1 MNILVLAAGYGNRM
15 DDLTK
20 NIPKPMLK
28 INQKMLIDYAI
39 EIAQKISHQRIFVN
53 THYQNQILE
62 SYIKENYIDIFISH
76 EPNILGTGGAIKKVQ
91 NDDLLILNTDNL
103 WQETFINEINEAI
116 NFFNQNINI
125 ENLLLVNSNG
135 EKFDLEINIENLISF
150 PSDNYNTQFQGC
162 HIIRNKTLT
171 QYPDIFN
178 IQDYWINCSIE
189 GKLYGYET
197 VSVNP
202 HVGTKELYLK
212 NQY

>member
-1 MNILVLAAGYGNRM
+1 MNILVLAAGYGDRM
-15 DDLTK
+15 YDLTK

-62 SYIKENYIDIFISH
+62 SYIKENYLDILISY
-76 EPNILGTGGAIKKVQ
+76 EPNILGTGGAIKKIQ

-135 EKFDLEINIENLISF
+135 EKFDLEINIENLINF
-150 PSDNYNTQFQGC
+150 PSYNYNTQFQGC

>member
-1 MNILVLAAGYGNRM
+1 MNILILAAGYGNRM

-39 EIAQKISHQRIFVN
+39 EIAQKISYQRIFVN

-76 EPNILGTGGAIKKVQ
+76 EPNILGTGGAIKKIQ

-135 EKFDLEINIENLISF
+135 EKFDLEINSENIINF
-150 PSDNYNTQFQGC
+150 PSDSYNTQFQGC
-162 HIIRNKTLT
+162 HIIRNNTLT
-171 QYPDIFN
+171 QYPDIFD
-178 IQDYWINCSIE
+178 IQDFWMNTSIKK
-189 GKLYGYET
+189 KLYGYDT
-197 VSVNP
+197 ISVNP

-212 NQY
+212 NQ

>member
-62 SYIKENYIDIFISH
+62 SYIKENYIDIFISY
-76 EPNILGTGGAIKKVQ
+76 ESNILGTGGAIKKIQ

-103 WQETFINEINEAI
+103 WQETFVNEIKESI
-116 NFFNQNINI
+116 NFFNENKNV
-125 ENLLLVNSNG
+125 ENLLLVKSDSLI
-135 EKFDLEINIENLISF
+135 FDLEMKSKNIINF
-150 PSDNYNTQFQGC
+150 PSINHNTQFQGC
-162 HIIRNKTLT
+162 HLIRNQSLNH
-171 QYPDIFN
+171 YPDVFN
-178 IQDYWINCSIE
+178 IQDYWINSSIE

-197 VSVNP
+197 VSVNQ

-212 NQY
+212 NQ

>member
-62 SYIKENYIDIFISH
+62 SYIKENYLDIFISH
-76 EPNILGTGGAIKKVQ
+76 EPNILGTGGAIKKIQ

-103 WQETFINEINEAI
+103 WQETFVNEIKESI
-116 NFFNQNINI
+116 NFFNKNKNV
-125 ENLLLVNSNG
+125 ENLLLVNSNS
-135 EKFDLEINIENLISF
+135 ENFDLEMKDKNIINF
-150 PSDNYNTQFQGC
+150 PSINHNTQFQGC
-162 HIIRNKTLT
+162 HLIRNKSLNHF
-171 QYPDIFN
+171 PDIFN
-178 IQDYWINCSIE
+178 IQDYWINSSIE

-197 VSVNP
+197 VSINP

-212 NQY
+212 NQ

>member
-62 SYIKENYIDIFISH
+62 SYIKENYLDIFISH
-76 EPNILGTGGAIKKVQ
+76 EPNILGTGGAIKKIQ

-103 WQETFINEINEAI
+103 WQETFVNEIKESI
-116 NFFNQNINI
+116 NFFNKNKNV
-125 ENLLLVNSNG
+125 ENLLLVNSNS
-135 EKFDLEINIENLISF
+135 EIFDLEMKNKNIINF
-150 PSDNYNTQFQGC
+150 PSINHNTQFQGC
-162 HIIRNKTLT
+162 HLIRNKSLNH
-171 QYPDIFN
+171 YPDIFN
-178 IQDYWINCSIE
+178 IQDYWINSSIE

-197 VSVNP
+197 VSINP

-212 NQY
+212 YQ

>member
-28 INQKMLIDYAI
+28 IKQKMLIDYAI

-62 SYIKENYIDIFISH
+62 SYIKENYLDIFISH
-76 EPNILGTGGAIKKVQ
+76 EPNILGTGGAIKKIQ

-103 WQETFINEINEAI
+103 WQETFVNEIKESI
-116 NFFNQNINI
+116 NFFNKNKNV
-125 ENLLLVNSNG
+125 ENLLLVNSNS
-135 EKFDLEINIENLISF
+135 EIFDLEMKNKNIINF
-150 PSDNYNTQFQGC
+150 PSINHNTQFQGC
-162 HIIRNKTLT
+162 HLIRNKSLNH
-171 QYPDIFN
+171 YPNIFN
-178 IQDYWINCSIE
+178 IQDYWINSSIE

-197 VSVNP
+197 VSINP

-212 NQY
+212 YQ

>member
-76 EPNILGTGGAIKKVQ
+76 EPNILGTGGAIKKIQ
-91 NDDLLILNTDNL
+91 NDDLLVLNTDNL
-103 WQETFINEINEAI
+103 WQETFVNEIKESI
-116 NFFNQNINI
+116 NFFNENKNV
-125 ENLLLVNSNG
+125 ENLLLVKSDSLI
-135 EKFDLEINIENLISF
+135 FDLEMKSKNIINF
-150 PSDNYNTQFQGC
+150 PSINHNTQFQGC
-162 HIIRNKTLT
+162 HLIRNQSLNH
-171 QYPDIFN
+171 YPDVFN
-178 IQDYWINCSIE
+178 IQDYWINSSIE

-197 VSVNP
+197 VSVNQ

-212 NQY
+212 NQ

>member
-20 NIPKPMLK
+20 KIPKPMLK

-62 SYIKENYIDIFISH
+62 SYIKENYLDIFISH
-76 EPNILGTGGAIKKVQ
+76 EPNILGTGGAIKKIQ

-103 WQETFINEINEAI
+103 WQETFVNEIKESI
-116 NFFNQNINI
+116 NFFNKNKNV
-125 ENLLLVNSNG
+125 ENLLLVNSNS
-135 EKFDLEINIENLISF
+135 EIFDLEIKNKNKINF
-150 PSDNYNTQFQGC
+150 PSINHNTQFQGC
-162 HIIRNKTLT
+162 HLIRNKSFNH
-171 QYPDIFN
+171 YPDIFN
-178 IQDYWINCSIE
+178 IQDYWINSSIE
-189 GKLYGYET
+189 GKLYGYDT

-212 NQY
+212 NQQ

>member
-62 SYIKENYIDIFISH
+62 SYIKENYLDIFISH
-76 EPNILGTGGAIKKVQ
+76 EPNILGTGGAIKKIQ

-135 EKFDLEINIENLISF
+135 EKFDLEINSENLISF

-197 VSVNP
+197 ISVNP

-212 NQY
+212 NQ

>member
-62 SYIKENYIDIFISH
+62 SYIKENYIDIFISY
-76 EPNILGTGGAIKKVQ
+76 ESNILGTGGAIKKIQ

-197 VSVNP
+197 ISVNP

-212 NQY
+212 NQ

>member
-28 INQKMLIDYAI
+28 IKQKMLIDYAI

-62 SYIKENYIDIFISH
+62 SYIKENYIDIFISY
-76 EPNILGTGGAIKKVQ
+76 ESNILGTGGAIKKIQ

-135 EKFDLEINIENLISF
+135 EKFDLEINSENLISF

-197 VSVNP
+197 ISVNP

-212 NQY
+212 NQ

>member
-76 EPNILGTGGAIKKVQ
+76 EPNILGTGGAIKKIQ

-103 WQETFINEINEAI
+103 WQETFVNEIKESI
-116 NFFNQNINI
+116 NFFNKNKNV
-125 ENLLLVNSNG
+125 ENLLLVNSNS
-135 EKFDLEINIENLISF
+135 EIFDLEMKNKNIINF
-150 PSDNYNTQFQGC
+150 PSINHNTQFQGC
-162 HIIRNKTLT
+162 HLIRNKSLNH
-171 QYPDIFN
+171 YPDIFN
-178 IQDYWINCSIE
+178 IQDYWINSSIE

-197 VSVNP
+197 VSINP

-212 NQY
+212 YQ

>member
-15 DDLTK
+15 EDLTK

-62 SYIKENYIDIFISH
+62 SYIKENYLNIFISH
-76 EPNILGTGGAIKKVQ
+76 EPNILGTGGAIKKIQ

-103 WQETFINEINEAI
+103 WQETFVNEIKESI
-116 NFFNQNINI
+116 NFFNKNKNV
-125 ENLLLVNSNG
+125 ENLLLVNSNS
-135 EKFDLEINIENLISF
+135 EIFDLEMKNKNIINF
-150 PSDNYNTQFQGC
+150 PSINHNTQFQGC
-162 HIIRNKTLT
+162 HLIRNKSLYH
-171 QYPDIFN
+171 YPDIFN
-178 IQDYWINCSIE
+178 IQDYWINSSIE

-197 VSVNP
+197 VSINP

-212 NQY
+212 NQ

>member
-62 SYIKENYIDIFISH
+62 SYIKENYIDIFISY
-76 EPNILGTGGAIKKVQ
+76 ESNILGTGGAIKKIQ

-135 EKFDLEINIENLISF
+135 EKFDLEINIENQISF

-178 IQDYWINCSIE
+178 IQDYWINSSIE

-197 VSVNP
+197 VSINP

-212 NQY
+212 NR

>member
-28 INQKMLIDYAI
+28 INQKMLIDYTI

-76 EPNILGTGGAIKKVQ
+76 EPNILGTGGAIKKIQ
-91 NDDLLILNTDNL
+91 NDDLLVLNTDNL
-103 WQETFINEINEAI
+103 WQEAFVNEIKESI
-116 NFFNQNINI
+116 NFFNECKNV
-125 ENLLLVNSNG
+125 ENLLLVNSNS
-135 EKFDLEINIENLISF
+135 EIFDLEMKNKNIINF
-150 PSDNYNTQFQGC
+150 PSINHNTQFQGC
-162 HIIRNKTLT
+162 HLIRNKSLNH
-171 QYPDIFN
+171 YPNIFN
-178 IQDYWINCSIE
+178 IQDYWINSSIE

-197 VSVNP
+197 VSINP

-212 NQY
+212 YQ

>member
-28 INQKMLIDYAI
+28 KNQKMLIDYAI
-39 EIAQKISHQRIFVN
+39 EIAKKISHQRIFVN

-62 SYIKENYIDIFISH
+62 SYIKENYLDIFISH
-76 EPNILGTGGAIKKVQ
+76 EPKILGTGGAIKKIQ

-103 WQETFINEINEAI
+103 WQETFVNEIKESI
-116 NFFNQNINI
+116 NFFNENKNV
-125 ENLLLVNSNG
+125 ENLLLVNSNS
-135 EKFDLEINIENLISF
+135 KIFDLEIKNENLINF
-150 PSDNYNTQFQGC
+150 PSINHNTQFQGC
-162 HIIRNKTLT
+162 HLIRNKSLNH
-171 QYPDIFN
+171 YPDVFN
-178 IQDYWINCSIE
+178 IQDYWINSSIE

-197 VSVNP
+197 VSINP

-212 NQY
+212 NR

>member
-76 EPNILGTGGAIKKVQ
+76 EPNILGTGGAIKKIQ
-91 NDDLLILNTDNL
+91 NDDLLVLNTDNL
-103 WQETFINEINEAI
+103 WQETFVNEIKESI
-116 NFFNQNINI
+116 NFFNEHPNLDFEGTILKFIEIMEILNEKMNNANDYFHHNISKLDKEYNFNKEEIANI
-125 ENLLLVNSNG
+125 KLP
-135 EKFDLEINIENLISF
+135 DLNTTKLSSAMKIVEGTARNMGISIV
-150 PSDNYNTQFQGC
+150 D
-162 HIIRNKTLT
+162 
-171 QYPDIFN
+171 
-178 IQDYWINCSIE
+178 
-189 GKLYGYET
+189 
-197 VSVNP
+197 
-202 HVGTKELYLK
+202 
-212 NQY
+212 

>member
-39 EIAQKISHQRIFVN
+39 EIAKKISHQRIFVN

-76 EPNILGTGGAIKKVQ
+76 EPNILGTGGAIKKIQ

-135 EKFDLEINIENLISF
+135 EKFDLEINSENLINF
-150 PSDNYNTQFQGC
+150 PSDYYNTQFQGC

-171 QYPDIFN
+171 QYPDIFD
-178 IQDYWINCSIE
+178 IQDFWMNTSIKK
-189 GKLYGYET
+189 KLYGYDT

-212 NQY
+212 NQ

>member
-15 DDLTK
+15 DNLTK

-39 EIAQKISHQRIFVN
+39 EIAQKVSHQRIFVN

-62 SYIKENYIDIFISH
+62 SYIKENYLDIFISY
-76 EPNILGTGGAIKKVQ
+76 EPNILGTGGAIKNIQ

-103 WQETFINEINEAI
+103 WQETFVNEIKESI
-116 NFFNQNINI
+116 NFFNENKNV
-125 ENLLLVNSNG
+125 ENLLLVNS
-135 EKFDLEINIENLISF
+135 ESLIFDLEMKSKNIINF
-150 PSDNYNTQFQGC
+150 PSINHNTQFQGC
-162 HIIRNKTLT
+162 HLIRNQSLNH
-171 QYPDIFN
+171 YPDVFN
-178 IQDYWINCSIE
+178 IQDYWINSSIG

-212 NQY
+212 N

>member
-15 DDLTK
+15 DDFTK

-62 SYIKENYIDIFISH
+62 SYIKENYLDIFISH
-76 EPNILGTGGAIKKVQ
+76 EPNILGTGGAIKKIQ

-103 WQETFINEINEAI
+103 WQETFVNEIKESI
-116 NFFNQNINI
+116 NFFNKNKNV
-125 ENLLLVNSNG
+125 ENLLLVNSNS
-135 EKFDLEINIENLISF
+135 ENFDLEMKSENIINF
-150 PSDNYNTQFQGC
+150 PSVNHNTQFQGC
-162 HIIRNKTLT
+162 HLIRNKSLNH
-171 QYPDIFN
+171 YPDIFN
-178 IQDYWINCSIE
+178 IQDYWINSSIE

-197 VSVNP
+197 VSINL

-212 NQY
+212 YQ

>member
-62 SYIKENYIDIFISH
+62 SYIKENYLDIFISH
-76 EPNILGTGGAIKKVQ
+76 EPNILGTGGAIKKIQ

-103 WQETFINEINEAI
+103 WQETFVNEIKDSI
-116 NFFNQNINI
+116 NFFNKNKNV
-125 ENLLLVNSNG
+125 ENLLLVNSNS
-135 EKFDLEINIENLISF
+135 EIFDLEMKNKNIINF
-150 PSDNYNTQFQGC
+150 PSFNHNTQFQGC
-162 HIIRNKTLT
+162 HLIRNKSLNH
-171 QYPDIFN
+171 YPDIFN
-178 IQDYWINCSIE
+178 IQDYWINSSIE

-197 VSVNP
+197 VSINP

-212 NQY
+212 YQ

>member
-76 EPNILGTGGAIKKVQ
+76 EPNILGTGGAIKKIQ

-103 WQETFINEINEAI
+103 WQETFTNEINEAI

-135 EKFDLEINIENLISF
+135 EKFDLEINIENLINF

>member
-1 MNILVLAAGYGNRM
+1 MNILILAAGYGNRM
-15 DDLTK
+15 DDLTI

-39 EIAQKISHQRIFVN
+39 EIAQKISHHRIFVN

-62 SYIKENYIDIFISH
+62 SYIKENYLDILISH
-76 EPNILGTGGAIKKVQ
+76 EPNILGTGGAIKKIQ

-103 WQETFINEINEAI
+103 WQETFVNEIKDSI
-116 NFFNQNINI
+116 NFFNKNKNV
-125 ENLLLVNSNG
+125 ENLLLVNSNS
-135 EKFDLEINIENLISF
+135 EIFDLEMKNKNIINF
-150 PSDNYNTQFQGC
+150 PSINPNTQFQGC
-162 HIIRNKTLT
+162 HLIRNKSLNL
-171 QYPDIFN
+171 YPDIFN
-178 IQDYWINCSIE
+178 IQDYWINSSIG

-212 NQY
+212 NR

>member
-62 SYIKENYIDIFISH
+62 SYIKENYIDIFISY
-76 EPNILGTGGAIKKVQ
+76 ESNILGTGGAIKKIQ

-116 NFFNQNINI
+116 KFFNQNINI

-212 NQY
+212 NQ

>member
-62 SYIKENYIDIFISH
+62 SYIKENYLDIFISH
-76 EPNILGTGGAIKKVQ
+76 EPNILGTGGAIKKIQ

-103 WQETFINEINEAI
+103 WQETFVNEIKESI
-116 NFFNQNINI
+116 NFFNKNKNV
-125 ENLLLVNSNG
+125 ENLLLVNSNS
-135 EKFDLEINIENLISF
+135 EIFDLEIKNKNKINF
-150 PSDNYNTQFQGC
+150 PSINHNTQFQGC
-162 HIIRNKTLT
+162 HLIRNKSLNH
-171 QYPDIFN
+171 YPDIFN
-178 IQDYWINCSIE
+178 IQDYWINSSIE

-197 VSVNP
+197 VSINP

-212 NQY
+212 NQ

>member
-15 DDLTK
+15 DDFTK

-62 SYIKENYIDIFISH
+62 SYIKENYLDIFISH
-76 EPNILGTGGAIKKVQ
+76 EPNILGTGGAIKKIQ

-103 WQETFINEINEAI
+103 WQETFVNEIKESI
-116 NFFNQNINI
+116 NFFNKNKNV
-125 ENLLLVNSNG
+125 ENLLLVNSNS
-135 EKFDLEINIENLISF
+135 ENFDLEMKSKNIINF
-150 PSDNYNTQFQGC
+150 PSVNHNTQFQGC
-162 HIIRNKTLT
+162 HLIRNKSLNH
-171 QYPDIFN
+171 YPDIFN
-178 IQDYWINCSIE
+178 IQDYWINSSIE

-197 VSVNP
+197 VSINL

-212 NQY
+212 YQ

>member
-62 SYIKENYIDIFISH
+62 SYIKENYLDIFISH
-76 EPNILGTGGAIKKVQ
+76 EPNILGTGGAIKKIQ

-103 WQETFINEINEAI
+103 WQETFVNEIKESI
-116 NFFNQNINI
+116 NFFNKNKNV
-125 ENLLLVNSNG
+125 ENLLLVNSNS
-135 EKFDLEINIENLISF
+135 EIFDLEMKNKNIINF
-150 PSDNYNTQFQGC
+150 PSFNHNTQFQGC
-162 HIIRNKTLT
+162 HLIRNKSLNH
-171 QYPDIFN
+171 YPDIFN
-178 IQDYWINCSIE
+178 IQDYWINSSIE

-197 VSVNP
+197 VSINP

-212 NQY
+212 YQ

>member
-39 EIAQKISHQRIFVN
+39 EIAQKISHHRIFVN

-76 EPNILGTGGAIKKVQ
+76 EPNILGTGGAIKKIQ
-91 NDDLLILNTDNL
+91 NDDLLVLNTDNL
-103 WQETFINEINEAI
+103 WQETFVNEIKESI
-116 NFFNQNINI
+116 NFFNENEHV
-125 ENLLLVNSNG
+125 ENLLLVNSNS
-135 EKFDLEINIENLISF
+135 EIFDLDMKNKNIINF
-150 PSDNYNTQFQGC
+150 PSINHNTRFQGC
-162 HIIRNKTLT
+162 HLIRNKSLNH
-171 QYPDIFN
+171 YPDIFN

-212 NQY
+212 NQ

>member
-62 SYIKENYIDIFISH
+62 SYIKEKYLDILISH
-76 EPNILGTGGAIKKVQ
+76 EPNILGTGGAIKKIQ

-103 WQETFINEINEAI
+103 WQETFVNEIKESI
-116 NFFNQNINI
+116 NFFNKNKNV
-125 ENLLLVNSNG
+125 ENLLLVNSNS
-135 EKFDLEINIENLISF
+135 EIFDLEMKNKNIINF
-150 PSDNYNTQFQGC
+150 PSINHNTQFQGC
-162 HIIRNKTLT
+162 HLIRNKSLNH
-171 QYPDIFN
+171 YPDIFN
-178 IQDYWINCSIE
+178 IQDYWINSSIE

-197 VSVNP
+197 VSINP

-212 NQY
+212 YQL